1 MNLKVCACVG
11 VRIARKRVM
20 RAYSASIA
28 FAIILAAQTSS
39 ADVARATIT
48 EASGT
53 TSKASIT
60 IDAAPAEVYALVTE
74 YSSWRRFFTD
84 IVTVKVKTGGRHDAL
99 VEMESRALEHDVT
112 VVFDNDADKA
122 IRFKLVDGPPGARAK
137 GEYLLVPVDEGRRTR
152 IDATLYMDVVGVVS
166 VFVSDRKIRSMRQA
180 KLRADLE
187 DVARWFRLQ
196 RRAGV
201 SAAK

>member
-1 MNLKVCACVG
+1 MRRGLASCVG
-11 VRIARKRVM
+11 APIAGYLVM
-20 RAYSASIA
+20 RAYSVSIA
-28 FAIILAAQTSS
+28 FAIILAAHTSS

-53 TSKASIT
+53 TSTGSIT
-60 IDAAPAEVYALVTE
+60 IDAAPGEVYALVTD
-74 YSSWRRFFTD
+74 YADWRKFLTD
-84 IVTVKVKTGGRHDAL
+84 IATVKIKTGGRRDAL
-99 VEMESRALEHDVT
+99 VEMESRALEHQVT
-112 VVFDNDADKA
+112 VVFDNDVGKA

-137 GEYLLVPVDEGRRTR
+137 GEYVLSSVDDGRRTR

-166 VFVSDRKIRSMRQA
+166 VFVSDKKIRSMRQA

-196 RRAGV
+196 RR
-201 SAAK
+201 SAAQ